1 MASPRTSASP
11 TLFCQTKAIAATA
24 IARAIPCTAPNPTSR
39 TLSRTNPKVG
49 ERISRYSLHPER
61 LLSTVLT
68 GNNLVNTAAAAVGTG
83 IAATYVS
90 EDASVAV
97 ATVGVTIILL
107 VFAEAIPKTVA
118 TRHPLAVARLMATPL
133 RVVEIALLPVI
144 WLLQRLIRGV
154 TEILGIP
161 PVGIVTQDEIGAMID
176 VGRRE
181 GSVEHTQAKML
192 GQVLELGQRQLGDI
206 MTYRT
211 EIVGVPQNTTFDGFL
226 AIYKQTPHDVYP
238 VYQGTIDNI
247 VGVLSRADILLH
259 MAEGSIDASDV
270 TKHSRQATYLP
281 WNKSIDGMFRDA
293 DRGADLMI
301 LIDEYGGVVGI
312 VKMAQVVAE
321 VVGVLG
327 TEDDA
332 TEAVPRLSGDESFTV
347 PGSLPI
353 EELGELIGSEI
364 PVGHY
369 ETIAGFMISE
379 LGWLAQQ
386 GDTVEVGGYSLTAEV
401 EGVQIETV
409 RVAVLPEEAPSAD

>member
-1 MASPRTSASP
+1 MDPLLILFVVTVVLSA
-11 TLFCQTKAIAATA
+11 LFSGTEAAFLSMQRGKLA
-24 IARAIPCTAPNPTSR
+24 A
-39 TLSRTNPKVG
+39 LSRSNPKVG

-83 IAATYVS
+83 LAATYIS
-90 EDASVAV
+90 EDASVAI

-118 TRHPLAVARLMATPL
+118 TRHPLVVARLMAIPL

-144 WLLQRLIRGV
+144 WLLQRLVRGV
-154 TEILGIP
+154 TEILGLP

-176 VGRRE
+176 LGRQE

-192 GQVLELGQRQLGDI
+192 AQVLELGQRQLGDI

-211 EIVGVPQNTTFDGFL
+211 EIVGIPTNTTLDEFL
-226 AIYKQTPHDVYP
+226 LIYKHTPHDVFP

-259 MAEGSIDASDV
+259 MAEGSIEASDV
-270 TKHSRQATYLP
+270 TKHCRQATYLP

-293 DRGADLMI
+293 DKGADLMI

-312 VKMAQVVAE
+312 VKMGQVVAE

-327 TEDDA
+327 TDDDA
-332 TEAVPRLSGDESFTV
+332 TNVVPHVSGDESFTV
-347 PGSLPI
+347 PGNLPI
-353 EELGELIGSEI
+353 EELGEIIGSDI

-369 ETIAGFMISE
+369 ETVAGFMISE

-386 GDTVEVGGYSLTAEV
+386 GDTVEVGGFSLTAEV
-401 EGVQIETV
+401 DGVQIETV
-409 RVAVLPEEAPSAD
+409 RVAKLPEEAQSAV